1 MANQSIAGSIRQ
13 VLRLA
18 LVATAFRALRLG
30 ALRFL
35 VYRGATVRILRA
47 SLSGKGR
54 ISIGKRWYGEGA
66 KASSFVVMASGRV
79 EIQGAFAFHRGCDI
93 RVLGAGRLVL
103 GSGYCADGVNIRC
116 EKEISIGHG
125 VAIAREVSIMDSDQH
140 AIAGSDKTKPV
151 IIGDHVWIGTRAIVL
166 KGVMIGN
173 GAVIAAGAVVVSDIP
188 AGMLAA
194 GVPARPIRPIEWA

>member
-1 MANQSIAGSIRQ
+1 MVNESVAGSIRQ
-13 VLRLA
+13 VFRLSLA
-18 LVATAFRALRLG
+18 ATAFFVLRLG

-35 VYRGATVRILRA
+35 VYRGATVRIRRA
-47 SLSGKGR
+47 SISGQGR
-54 ISIGKRWYGEGA
+54 ISIGKRWYGEGS
-66 KASSFVVMASGRV
+66 KASSFVVMASGQV
-79 EIQGAFAFHRGCDI
+79 EVQGAFAFHRGCDI
-93 RVLGAGRLVL
+93 RVLGEGRLVL

-116 EKEISIGHG
+116 ENEIHIGHG

-140 AIAGSDKTKPV
+140 AIVGAVTTGPV

-166 KGVMIGN
+166 KGVKIGN